1 MGLRMK
7 ISRLYSFLGCLQ
19 FFNYHSKLGKRMCW
33 VILREE
39 IVEGAYK
46 KFVVIVLE
54 DDGEVK
60 EKGV

>member
-1 MGLRMK
+1 
-7 ISRLYSFLGCLQ
+7 
-19 FFNYHSKLGKRMCW
+19 
-33 VILREE
+33 LREE

-60 EKGV
+60 EKGVWEEIF